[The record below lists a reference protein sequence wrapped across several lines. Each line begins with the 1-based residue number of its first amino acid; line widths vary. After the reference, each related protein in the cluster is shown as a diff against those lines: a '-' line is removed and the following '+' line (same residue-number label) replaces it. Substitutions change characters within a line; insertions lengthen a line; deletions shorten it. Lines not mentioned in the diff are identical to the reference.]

1 MLNVST
7 PSSSIIKT
15 QQMPLYEPTAQL
27 LNYAREIAVMTEEQF
42 SNHFNGMSVH
52 LKMTLRMNPFV
63 KIQMQLYH

>member
-1 MLNVST
+1 
-7 PSSSIIKT
+7 
-15 QQMPLYEPTAQL
+15 MPLYEPTAQL

>member
-15 QQMPLYEPTAQL
+15 QQMPLYEPAAQL

-42 SNHFNGMSVH
+42 SMHFNSMSVH

-63 KIQMQLYH
+63 KMMSNT